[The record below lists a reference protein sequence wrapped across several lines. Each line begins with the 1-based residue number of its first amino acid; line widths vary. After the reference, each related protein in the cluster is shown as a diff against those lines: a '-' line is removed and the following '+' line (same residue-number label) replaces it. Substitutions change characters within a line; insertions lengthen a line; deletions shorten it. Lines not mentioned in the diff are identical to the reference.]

1 MLVPWLTVG
10 GSDKFNLDLA
20 GGLVGRGW
28 EVSIATTLQG
38 DDRWLSAFAH
48 VTPDV
53 FCLPNFLR
61 LTDYPRFIEHLLE
74 SRRIDTVL
82 ISNSEL
88 AYRLLPHLKPRFPD
102 VAFVDFCH
110 MEQEEWLDGGYPRMS
125 IDAAPWLDRTIVLSE
140 HLRQW
145 MLARGRVADA
155 VTVSHNGVEVPDDAE
170 IARARGRQRQAWGVG
185 DEPVLLFAGRV
196 VGQKQPRLFGDVVCR
211 LFASGLRFT
220 VVVAGEGPDLPALRE
235 QLAGGG
241 LGERARLLGAV
252 SPSLMHEVLCASD
265 VLCLPSAWEGMALV
279 LHEAMACGVAVVAAD
294 VGGHREL
301 VTPDC
306 GTLIPPLEAR
316 ALVDE
321 YAEAVGGL
329 LRDDERRRR
338 SGAAGRRRIAAHFTL
353 DAMTGRMAGLL
364 SDAARR
370 ASDRASASS
379 GDAARAA
386 RLAGGDERT
395 LDRAAAA
402 AVALV
407 SQYQPYYAWVTAVA
421 AGEPV
426 PSTMTARV
434 FRGLT
439 VLEPLYRWGLRRG
452 WRWLPALRL
461 RLRAPL
467 RRLLRLD
474 R

>member
-1 MLVPWLTVG
+1 
-10 GSDKFNLDLA
+10 
-20 GGLVGRGW
+20 
-28 EVSIATTLQG
+28 
-38 DDRWLSAFAH
+38 
-48 VTPDV
+48 
-53 FCLPNFLR
+53 
-61 LTDYPRFIEHLLE
+61 
-74 SRRIDTVL
+74 
-82 ISNSEL
+82 
-88 AYRLLPHLKPRFPD
+88 
-102 VAFVDFCH
+102 
-110 MEQEEWLDGGYPRMS
+110 
-125 IDAAPWLDRTIVLSE
+125 
-140 HLRQW
+140 
-145 MLARGRVADA
+145 
-155 VTVSHNGVEVPDDAE
+155 
-170 IARARGRQRQAWGVG
+170 
-185 DEPVLLFAGRV
+185 
-196 VGQKQPRLFGDVVCR
+196 
-211 LFASGLRFT
+211 
-220 VVVAGEGPDLPALRE
+220 
-235 QLAGGG
+235 
-241 LGERARLLGAV
+241 
-252 SPSLMHEVLCASD
+252 
-265 VLCLPSAWEGMALV
+265 MALV

-294 VGGHREL
+294 VGAHREL

-306 GTLIPPLEAR
+306 GTLIPTLEAR
-316 ALVDE
+316 ALVDA

-338 SGAAGRRRIAAHFTL
+338 IGAAGRRRIAAHFTL

-379 GDAARAA
+379 GDAARDA

-407 SQYQPYYAWVTAVA
+407 AQYQPYDAWVTAVA